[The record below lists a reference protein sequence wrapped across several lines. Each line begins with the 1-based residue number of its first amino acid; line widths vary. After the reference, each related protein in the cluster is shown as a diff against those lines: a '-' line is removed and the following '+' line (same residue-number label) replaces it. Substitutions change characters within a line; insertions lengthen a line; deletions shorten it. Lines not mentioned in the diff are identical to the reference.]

1 MAFLRPT
8 KAWTMCSSHE
18 ASERITFKELSPFEC
33 TQSTYMKHP
42 RERIGD
48 PMKCIKKYRRSAAGG
63 GVQSQYKEDGTEWK
77 RSLDDLEISVD
88 YLLTIY
94 ANQQSDGMQ
103 EKSSLLKTVNF
114 VDDRLRAVQ
123 VDLTI
128 LLGNMGELDAESLNV
143 VRKIQVKLV
152 RYNLLTQHLLSSLGA
167 DKFEWKFANTALTTA
182 ISSFFATYNGH
193 ITDKDR
199 EKNNL
204 DEVMCYAAL
213 LHIAM
218 TLKNNEAALPQTSST
233 GQGCGLAT
241 DGGDGRSA
249 ILGLYRKHV
258 QKGTYSLKNESFPKY
273 EWALKVGGAIETGD
287 LFTAL
292 KLLAP
297 EPGDIEVIDDEGRWK
312 IISRCCIAQ
321 AVPLIRVGLM
331 RLYNKSFGKGEQVK
345 DVNVSLTQAI

>member
-1 MAFLRPT
+1 MAFFRPT
-8 KAWTMCSSHE
+8 EPWTMCSSYE

-33 TQSTYMKHP
+33 TQSTYKEHP
-42 RERIGD
+42 RDRIPD

-63 GVQSQYKEDGTEWK
+63 GVQPQYKEDGTEWK

-103 EKSSLLKTVNF
+103 EKISLVKTVNF
-114 VDDRLRAVQ
+114 VDDRLRAIQ
-123 VDLTI
+123 VDLTT
-128 LLGNMGELDAESLNV
+128 LLGNMGDLDAESLNL
-143 VRKIQVKLV
+143 VRRIQVRLV

-167 DKFEWKFANTALTTA
+167 DKFEWKFATTALTTA
-182 ISSFFATYNGH
+182 ISSFFATYHGH
-193 ITDKDR
+193 NTDTG
-199 EKNNL
+199 ETSNL

-218 TLKNNEAALPQTSST
+218 TLKNNEVALPQTSST

-241 DGGDGRSA
+241 DGGDGMSA

-258 QKGTYSLKNESFPKY
+258 QKTTHSFNNGSFPKY
-273 EWALKVGGAIETGD
+273 EWALKVGGATETGD

-297 EPGDIEVIDDEGRWK
+297 KPGDLEEIDDEGRWK
-312 IISRCCIAQ
+312 ICSRCCIAQ
-321 AVPLIRVGLM
+321 AVPLIRIGLM
-331 RLYNKSFGKGEQVK
+331 RRYNKSFGKGEQVK
-345 DVNVSLTQAI
+345 DDNVSLTQAI